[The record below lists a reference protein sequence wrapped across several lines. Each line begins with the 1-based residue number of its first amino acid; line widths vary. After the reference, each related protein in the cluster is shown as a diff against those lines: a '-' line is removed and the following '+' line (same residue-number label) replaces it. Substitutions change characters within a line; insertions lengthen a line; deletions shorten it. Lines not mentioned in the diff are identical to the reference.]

1 MLSVIWSDLK
11 EQLVDLG
18 FEEDEITSEDEY
30 GRLIRKSVNRALDIV
45 YQTVALRIKG
55 YYKATQTWGY
65 EDEEGKWVIP
75 QPEHITAETPDDTDL
90 NLADNLTFLVALL
103 AAHYI
108 WLDDDITKA
117 TMYWNEF
124 DQLKQEIIDIGRT
137 PINAQIVGGVGF

>member
-90 NLADNLTFLVALL
+90 NLADNLTFLVSLL
-103 AAHYI
+103 ATQSK
-108 WLDDDITKA
+108 WNKQDIPTA
-117 TMYWNEF
+117 TTY
-124 DQLKQEIIDIGRT
+124 
-137 PINAQIVGGVGF
+137 